1 MSKKKEGK
9 IEQAVMDYAKDN
21 GFLVRKYS
29 SPGVPGGPDRILF
42 GHGTIFLMEF
52 KTHDGKLSAEQKNEI
67 TRLKNHGVKVFVID
81 DICAGKQVINGAVLV
96 QRRLKHSG
104 CW

>member
-9 IEQAVMDYAKDN
+9 IEQAIVDFARSR

-29 SPGVPGGPDRILF
+29 SPGVPGGPDRIFF
-42 GHGTIFLMEF
+42 GHGTVFLLEF
-52 KTHDGKLSAEQKNEI
+52 KTPDGKLSSEQKNEI
-67 TRLKNHGVKVFVID
+67 TRLRNHGVKVFVID
-81 DICAGKQVINGAVLV
+81 DTDTGKMVIDGAVLV